1 MATSAQQS
9 YAESK
14 VLSADPLELIEIL
27 YEAALESVNRAR
39 QYLRKGDIPSRSNQI
54 SQCCAIL
61 VELSLAVR
69 PEPDPALAQNLIEL
83 YDYMQRRVLD
93 AHMQQADAPLA
104 EVAKLLATLLDG
116 WSKCRAQIA
125 PTASEL
131 PEAPEAPVLAAVGR
145 FEEPPVYVSQGW
157 IA

>member
-1 MATSAQQS
+1 MATSAYQT

-39 QYLRKGDIPSRSNQI
+39 QYLRDGDIPARSNQI
-54 SQCCAIL
+54 SHCCAIL
-61 VELSLAVR
+61 VELSQAVR

-104 EVAKLLATLLDG
+104 EVGKLLSTLLEG
-116 WSKCRAQIA
+116 WSKCRAEVA

-131 PEAPEAPVLAAVGR
+131 PEMPEGRALAAAGR
-145 FEEPPVYVSQGW
+145 FDEPPAYVSQGW
-157 IA
+157 TA